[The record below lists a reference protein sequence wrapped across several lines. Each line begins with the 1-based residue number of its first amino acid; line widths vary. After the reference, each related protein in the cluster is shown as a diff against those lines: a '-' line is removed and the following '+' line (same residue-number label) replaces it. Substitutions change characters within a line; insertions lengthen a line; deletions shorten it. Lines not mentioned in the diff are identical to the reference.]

1 MANEDTLADTR
12 KARLTPARL
21 TRDMVRAK
29 HRNASKVGFNPGRGG
44 EADQTRPDL
53 VFFYYV
59 RDRTAII
66 PIMKYA
72 MAENKK
78 MGMMRLGRR
87 SAKILDRK

>member
-29 HRNASKVGFNPGRGG
+29 HRKASKVPFNPGRGDRKSG
-44 EADQTRPDL
+44 GWKETRQEGQFGL
-53 VFFYYV
+53 MSVL
-59 RDRTAII
+59 

-78 MGMMRLGRR
+78 MGMIRFGRR